1 MPWSTGGIFDRKNGS
16 NTGARKLQAT
26 GNINKRTSEQANHD
40 LVLEKIT
47 DQHNAQLAN
56 LEDKWKTKIKQ
67 VLRIA
72 NEKVALAEEELQNQQ
87 KQNETLVKSIISLKK
102 MIGNLKENQRILQER
117 NNSPEELKII
127 SKELAGLREQMMKHE
142 ELILSTRKV
151 NINISKD
158 MSNILFEKENC
169 RFETMKKQQEESVR
183 TVGIMERE
191 LVIKQQLID
200 IFQTKIGQMEQC
212 RLNKAWKGEIVD
224 VIVGLTVIVVTV
236 GYWRWISPR

>member
-1 MPWSTGGIFDRKNGS
+1 MPWSTGGIFDGKKVS
-16 NTGARKLQAT
+16 NTGPRKVQT
-26 GNINKRTSEQANHD
+26 RDNVNKRTSEQANYD
-40 LVLEKIT
+40 NVLEKIA

-102 MIGNLKENQRILQER
+102 IIGNMKENQRILQER

-127 SKELAGLREQMMKHE
+127 STELAGLRELMIKHE
-142 ELILSTRKV
+142 ELILSTRKL

-158 MSNILFEKENC
+158 MSNILLEKEKF
-169 RFETMKKQQEESVR
+169 RLETMKKQQEESVR

-200 IFQTKIGQMEQC
+200 IFQTKIRQMEQC
-212 RLNKAWKGEIVD
+212 RLNSVWKGEMVD
-224 VIVGLTVIVVTV
+224 LILGLTVIVVTL
-236 GYWRWISPR
+236 GYWKWISPR

>member
-1 MPWSTGGIFDRKNGS
+1 MPWSTGGIFDRKKVS
-16 NTGARKLQAT
+16 NTGARKVQT
-26 GNINKRTSEQANHD
+26 RDNVNKRTSEQANYD
-40 LVLEKIT
+40 NVLEKIT

-102 MIGNLKENQRILQER
+102 IIGNMKENQRILQER

-127 SKELAGLREQMMKHE
+127 STELAGLRELMIKHE
-142 ELILSTRKV
+142 ELILSTRKL

-158 MSNILFEKENC
+158 MSNILLEKE
-169 RFETMKKQQEESVR
+169 
-183 TVGIMERE
+183 G
-191 LVIKQQLID
+191 
-200 IFQTKIGQMEQC
+200 
-212 RLNKAWKGEIVD
+212 
-224 VIVGLTVIVVTV
+224 
-236 GYWRWISPR
+236 

>member
-16 NTGARKLQAT
+16 NTAARKVQAT
-26 GNINKRTSEQANHD
+26 ANINKRTSEQANHD

-102 MIGNLKENQRILQER
+102 MIGNLKENQRILQKR

-212 RLNKAWKGEIVD
+212 RLIKAWKGEIVD
-224 VIVGLTVIVVTV
+224 VIVSLTVIVVTV

>member
-1 MPWSTGGIFDRKNGS
+1 MPWSTGGIFDRKKVS
-16 NTGARKLQAT
+16 NTGARKVQT
-26 GNINKRTSEQANHD
+26 RENVNKRTSEQANYD
-40 LVLEKIT
+40 NVLEKIA

-102 MIGNLKENQRILQER
+102 IIGNMKENQRILQER

-127 SKELAGLREQMMKHE
+127 STELAGLRELMIKHE
-142 ELILSTRKV
+142 ELILSTRKL

-158 MSNILFEKENC
+158 MSNILLEKEKF
-169 RFETMKKQQEESVR
+169 RLETMKKQQEESVR
-183 TVGIMERE
+183 TVGIMERTCDQAA
-191 LVIKQQLID
+191 INRYIPD
-200 IFQTKIGQMEQC
+200 
-212 RLNKAWKGEIVD
+212 
-224 VIVGLTVIVVTV
+224 
-236 GYWRWISPR
+236 

>member
-1 MPWSTGGIFDRKNGS
+1 MPWSTGGIFDRKKVS
-16 NTGARKLQAT
+16 NTGARKVQT
-26 GNINKRTSEQANHD
+26 RDNVNKRTSEQANYD
-40 LVLEKIT
+40 NVLEKIA

-102 MIGNLKENQRILQER
+102 IIGNMKENQRILQER

-127 SKELAGLREQMMKHE
+127 STELAGLRELMIKHE
-142 ELILSTRKV
+142 ELILSTRKL

-158 MSNILFEKENC
+158 MSNILLEKEKF
-169 RFETMKKQQEESVR
+169 RLETMKKQQEESVR

-200 IFQTKIGQMEQC
+200 IFQTKIRQMEQC
-212 RLNKAWKGEIVD
+212 RLNSVWKGEMVD
-224 VIVGLTVIVVTV
+224 LILGLTVIVVTL
-236 GYWRWISPR
+236 GYWKWISPR

>member
-1 MPWSTGGIFDRKNGS
+1 MPWSTGGIFDRKKVS
-16 NTGARKLQAT
+16 NTGARKVQT
-26 GNINKRTSEQANHD
+26 RDNVNKRTSEQANYD
-40 LVLEKIT
+40 NVLEKIT

-102 MIGNLKENQRILQER
+102 IIGNMKENQRILQER

-127 SKELAGLREQMMKHE
+127 STELAGLRELMIKHE
-142 ELILSTRKV
+142 ELILSTRKL

-158 MSNILFEKENC
+158 MSNILLEKEKF
-169 RFETMKKQQEESVR
+169 RLETMKKKA
-183 TVGIMERE
+183 
-191 LVIKQQLID
+191 IKI
-200 IFQTKIGQMEQC
+200 ITMKTIGP
-212 RLNKAWKGEIVD
+212 IT
-224 VIVGLTVIVVTV
+224 ILTTH
-236 GYWRWISPR
+236 GR

>member
-1 MPWSTGGIFDRKNGS
+1 MPWSTGGIFDRKKVS
-16 NTGARKLQAT
+16 NTGARKVQT
-26 GNINKRTSEQANHD
+26 RDNVNKRTSEQANYD
-40 LVLEKIT
+40 NVLEKIA

-102 MIGNLKENQRILQER
+102 IIGNMKENQRILQER

-127 SKELAGLREQMMKHE
+127 STELAGLRELMIKHE
-142 ELILSTRKV
+142 ELILSTRKL

-158 MSNILFEKENC
+158 MSNILLEKEKF
-169 RFETMKKQQEESVR
+169 RLETMKKQQEESVR

-200 IFQTKIGQMEQC
+200 IFQTKIRQMEQC
-212 RLNKAWKGEIVD
+212 RLNSVWKGEMVD
-224 VIVGLTVIVVTV
+224 LILGLTVIVMTL
-236 GYWRWISPR
+236 GYWKWISPR

>member
-1 MPWSTGGIFDRKNGS
+1 MPWSTGGIFDRKKVS
-16 NTGARKLQAT
+16 NTGARKVQT
-26 GNINKRTSEQANHD
+26 RDNVNKRTSEQANYD
-40 LVLEKIT
+40 NILEKIA

-102 MIGNLKENQRILQER
+102 IIGNMKENQRILQER

-127 SKELAGLREQMMKHE
+127 STELAGLRELMIKHE
-142 ELILSTRKV
+142 ELILSTRKL

-158 MSNILFEKENC
+158 MSNILLEKEKF
-169 RFETMKKQQEESVR
+169 RLETMKKQQEESVR

-200 IFQTKIGQMEQC
+200 IFQTKIRQMEQC
-212 RLNKAWKGEIVD
+212 RLNSVWKGEMLDI
-224 VIVGLTVIVVTV
+224 ILGLTVIVVTL
-236 GYWRWISPR
+236 GYWKWISPR